1 MSRMFR
7 YFQIPF
13 WFAIALSAS
22 HSQAPQ
28 SVESRLRDVA
38 LRIVG
43 LETRRQEAT
52 GTAATI
58 DSLLALY
65 SDSVVYEH
73 PNVGAVV
80 RGKAAMRASMPQFL
94 GSIRNVVATEPRVMT
109 ANGAVVVETF
119 ACLEVLDGTRW
130 VPMVRHGVRIMEF
143 DAHGLV
149 RRIIDYPW

>member
-1 MSRMFR
+1 MFR

-13 WFAIALSAS
+13 WLAIAPPALHA
-22 HSQAPQ
+22 QAPEG
-28 SVESRLRDVA
+28 VESRLRDVA

-58 DSLLALY
+58 DSLLTMY
-65 SDSVVYEH
+65 SDSIVYEH

-80 RGKAAMRASMPQFL
+80 RGKATIRSNMLQFL
-94 GSIRNVVATEPRVMT
+94 GSIRNVVATEPRMMT
-109 ANGAVVVETF
+109 ANGMVVVETF
-119 ACLEVLDGTRW
+119 ARLEVLDGTKW
-130 VPMVRHGVRIMEF
+130 VTVARHGVRIIEF
-143 DAHGLV
+143 DGNGLV